1 LENNKFDF
9 KEGAKKDQSQ
19 LILTFE
25 TRDHGHKVKTNR
37 IEANPKNNYAKFST
51 KKKLSDETKKLI
63 NKKIE
68 SNWINPLALQP

>member
-1 LENNKFDF
+1 MQN
-9 KEGAKKDQSQ
+9 SQ
-19 LILTFE
+19 
-25 TRDHGHKVKTNR
+25 K
-37 IEANPKNNYAKFST
+37 